1 MASLPNY
8 PGYREGVRVNEQ
20 ELFDHLKGGWY
31 PDLVKSEGQYDS
43 FDCISE
49 QNKQYIELKCRH
61 THYPDLLIE
70 RSKYVRL
77 VDEAGFRVLDPWY
90 INSTPQGIYAFD
102 LSRVPE
108 PAWSERW
115 MPTTT
120 EFANTSKKMKTVGF
134 LHLDYALAID

>member
-1 MASLPNY
+1 M
-8 PGYREGVRVNEQ
+8 NEQ

-70 RSKYVRL
+70 QSKYVRL

-90 INSTPQGIYAFD
+90 INSTPEGIYAFD

-115 MPTTT
+115 MPATT
-120 EFANTSKKMKTVGF
+120 EFSNTRKVVKVVGF
-134 LHLDYALAID
+134 LHLDYAISL

>member
-1 MASLPNY
+1 MK
-8 PGYREGVRVNEQ
+8 EQ
-20 ELFDHLKGGWY
+20 DLFDHLKSGY
-31 PDLVKSEGQYDS
+31 FPDLTKSEGVFDS

-49 QNKQYIELKCRH
+49 ENKYYIELKCRH

-90 INSTPQGIYAFD
+90 INSTPQGIYAFN

-120 EFANTSKKMKTVGF
+120 EFANTSKKMKMVGF
-134 LHLDYALAID
+134 LHLDYAISL